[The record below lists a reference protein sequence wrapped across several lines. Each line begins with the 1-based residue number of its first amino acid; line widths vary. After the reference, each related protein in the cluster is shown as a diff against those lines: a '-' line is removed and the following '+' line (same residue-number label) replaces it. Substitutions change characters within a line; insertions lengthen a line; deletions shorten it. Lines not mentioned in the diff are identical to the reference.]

1 MSTTSRDY
9 YDILGIAKD
18 ADDETIKKAF
28 RRLARELHPDVNP
41 DDPTAEER
49 FKEVAE
55 AYKVLSEPETRQLY
69 DRHGHAGLRGANGP
83 NVGDFGSF
91 QDIFDAFFGGS
102 GMFGARGGPRRQAG
116 DDHLVGTQITFV
128 ESALGVVKEV
138 DVTLIRDCL
147 TCEGSGGAPG
157 TTLER
162 CSRCNGEGEVRQVA
176 RGPFGQFVRASICSE
191 CNGEGQRPRER
202 CPECRGAG
210 RTRQRTKVS
219 VEIPAGIAD
228 GQRIRMPGGAHA
240 GDPGAPPGDL
250 YIEIAVAEDAR
261 FERDGLDILTKVT
274 IPVAHAMTGIAVT
287 VPTVTGESE
296 ITFPPGTQ
304 PYAEQVLRGK
314 GFPVIQGH
322 GRGDQRVIV
331 EVTVPKVTSA
341 EGRELLEQL
350 AEHSETEGEKRRRGS
365 RLRRTRR

>member
-91 QDIFDAFFGGS
+91 QDIFDAFFGGA

-116 DDHLVGTQITFV
+116 DDHLVGMQITFV

-147 TCEGSGGAPG
+147 TCEGTGGAPG

-250 YIEIAVAEDAR
+250 YIEVAVAEDAR

-341 EGRELLEQL
+341 EGRELLEHL